1 MEKLVILDGFTLNP
15 GDLSWAGFEA
25 MGDLKVY
32 DFTSDE
38 EKFERVGEARH
49 IFVNKVIIDESF
61 LSAFPNLE
69 YIGELATGYDN
80 IDLEACKRHGVTVT
94 NVPGYGGQAVAQ
106 YAFGLL
112 LELCHNNRNRIQDV
126 RNDLW
131 PVEIDYWK
139 DWAGSVIEL
148 AGKTLGI
155 LGFGDIGRYMAQMA
169 KGFGMKV
176 VYYSRNEKPSA
187 EDLADYV
194 SLERLYEMS
203 DVISLHMPLNKENY
217 HLLDDR
223 AFSQMKDGVI
233 IINTAR
239 GALIDEAALVR
250 ALESKKVLGAG
261 LDVLEVEP
269 PSKTNPL
276 FQFENCVIT
285 PHLAW
290 GAQAARARLIK
301 IAIENY
307 KTYLLGKPKNQLV

>member
-15 GDLSWAGFEA
+15 GDLSWEGFEA
-25 MGDLKVY
+25 MGDLTVY

-38 EKFERVGEARH
+38 ERFERVGEARH
-49 IFVNKVIIDESF
+49 IFVNKVKVDEAF
-61 LSAFPNLE
+61 LSAFPRLE

-112 LELCHNNRNRIQDV
+112 LELCHNNRNRIKDV

-131 PVEIDYWK
+131 KVEIDYWK

-148 AGKTLGI
+148 SGKTLGI
-155 LGFGDIGRYMAQMA
+155 LGLGDIGSYMAEMA

-176 VYYSRNEKPSA
+176 VYYSRHKKPSA
-187 EDLADYV
+187 EGLADYV
-194 SLERLYEMS
+194 SLETLYEIS
-203 DVISLHMPLNKENY
+203 DVISLHMPLNEENY

-269 PSKTNPL
+269 PSKHNPL

-290 GAQAARARLIK
+290 GAQAARARLIE

-307 KTYLLGKPKNQLV
+307 KTYLSGKPNNQLV